1 MSWFSQMFG
10 TGDKTDGRSK
20 DDGQQ
25 EKSRDVD
32 EKSVKLRK
40 EELDIA
46 KNWVDIGKVEVGKE
60 IVEEKQTIHVPVSHE
75 EVIIERRTI
84 NEPSERPI
92 GEDDNENFSMS
103 VGEERVEVGKHTMV
117 TGEVSAHKRAV
128 EEDREVTETVRHEE
142 ARINEDGEAR
152 IVDGQDHLS
161 LNKL

>member
-1 MSWFSQMFG
+1 MFG

-161 LNKL
+161 